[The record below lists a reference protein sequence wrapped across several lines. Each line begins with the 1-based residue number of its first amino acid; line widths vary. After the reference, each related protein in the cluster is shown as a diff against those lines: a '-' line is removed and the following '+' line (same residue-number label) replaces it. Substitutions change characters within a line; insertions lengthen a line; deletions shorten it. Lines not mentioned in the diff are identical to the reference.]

1 LGYISFYLALNLYE
15 DIGGISTIYQNSL
28 DYSVLISN
36 SKVDGV
42 KVVTN
47 ILSSNV
53 IANSCILLFVNLFS
67 VQYIKYKIIHG
78 NWNILFIE
86 KIFGKRFY
94 YYFMKI
100 YSFGGKT
107 ILIWIYFC
115 LFLLMISCVMSVFIR
130 LFLIEYLDTVT
141 ELYEK
146 LKNKF
151 KIIEGES

>member
-1 LGYISFYLALNLYE
+1 LETLGYISFYLALNLYE

-78 NWNILFIE
+78 N
-86 KIFGKRFY
+86 
-94 YYFMKI
+94 
-100 YSFGGKT
+100 
-107 ILIWIYFC
+107 
-115 LFLLMISCVMSVFIR
+115 
-130 LFLIEYLDTVT
+130 
-141 ELYEK
+141 
-146 LKNKF
+146 
-151 KIIEGES
+151 